1 MRTSCGSNGTLN
13 RSVDGVGRDMAEAV
27 WNAVKICAAARGFAE
42 PIPPQEQL
50 RALRVIFRAV
60 TGRMVDL
67 KRQLEAQQ

>member
-13 RSVDGVGRDMAEAV
+13 RSVDGAARDMAEAV

>member
-1 MRTSCGSNGTLN
+1 
-13 RSVDGVGRDMAEAV
+13 MAEAV